1 MRRLA
6 ASLILAVVWAV
17 VTGSAAPANLL
28 LGLLLAILC
37 LGVTRRHR
45 GRGTIAV
52 RPVALLLLGLVFLRE
67 LALSAWS
74 VAIAVL
80 RPRLD
85 IRPAMVAFPLR
96 LKRDFEIALLAN
108 CITLTPGTLSVDVSE
123 DRRFL
128 HVHALDCRDPQDLC
142 RGIAETFERRIMEAF
157 P

>member
-6 ASLILAVVWAV
+6 ASLVLAAVWAV
-17 VTGSAAPANLL
+17 VTGSFSPANLL
-28 LGLLLAILC
+28 LGLVLAVLC
-37 LGVTRRHR
+37 LGITRQHR
-45 GRGTIAV
+45 GIGRPAV

-74 VAIAVL
+74 VAVAAV

-85 IRPAMVAFPLR
+85 IHPAMVAFPLR
-96 LKRDFEIALLAN
+96 LGRDFEIALLAN

-123 DRRFL
+123 DRQFL
-128 HVHALDCRDPQDLC
+128 YVHALDCRDPEALC
-142 RGIAETFERRIMEAF
+142 RSIAETFERRIMEAF